1 MSEEEKE
8 NKGELVTKSEE
19 ISNLPEQKKEK
30 VEVEKERTIGWGRW
44 ALNKATRVVVGHG
57 VAKASKYAFW
67 SGLVF
72 FGPLTV
78 VSTVGIPAVAATA
91 LLVHSGVIEY
101 VADKAVSSAIEN

>member
-1 MSEEEKE
+1 MSEENQETENIEQTKLLEGQKNQKMEEGKEEEKKNE
-8 NKGELVTKSEE
+8 TV
-19 ISNLPEQKKEK
+19 
-30 VEVEKERTIGWGRW
+30 GWGRW

-67 SGLVF
+67 SGLMF

-91 LLVHSGVIEY
+91 LIIHSGVIEY